1 MLEFDISNTEIS
13 KNDMSDMRKSE
24 RYEYNV
30 LLYIIRKG
38 EPTAAYEISKA
49 LDMNQPTVWNVCQRL
64 KKNEQLTEE
73 DGSRSKLM
81 YGPTWEGFDRL
92 CFENQKMLKEID
104 TMLDGWFDQ
113 QKFNESLRKDFGEV
127 VTKNPDYA
135 KILTKKMIKYYSR
148 IEEQKE
154 NITDE
159 EWDFM
164 EHVLAEKKLLEKY
177 PAEIPNVTEFY
188 KNVKFYRD
196 DANRALGNQQQ
207 TKQFFNSIAKT

>member
-13 KNDMSDMRKSE
+13 KNDMSDMRKSDI
-24 RYEYNV
+24 YEYDV
-30 LLYIIRKG
+30 LLYIISKG
-38 EPTAAYEISKA
+38 EPTAAYEISQQ

-64 KKNEQLTEE
+64 KKNERLTEE

-81 YGPTWEGFDRL
+81 FGPTWEGFQLL

-135 KILTKKMIKYYSR
+135 KTLTKKMIKYFSR

-159 EWDFM
+159 EYDFM
-164 EHVLAEKKLLEKY
+164 EHMLSEKKLLEKH
-177 PAEIPNVTEFY
+177 PAEISNVVEFY
-188 KNVKFYRD
+188 EYVKFFRD
-196 DANRALGNQQQ
+196 NIDRALENQQQ
-207 TKQFFNSIAKT
+207 AQRFWNSIAKT